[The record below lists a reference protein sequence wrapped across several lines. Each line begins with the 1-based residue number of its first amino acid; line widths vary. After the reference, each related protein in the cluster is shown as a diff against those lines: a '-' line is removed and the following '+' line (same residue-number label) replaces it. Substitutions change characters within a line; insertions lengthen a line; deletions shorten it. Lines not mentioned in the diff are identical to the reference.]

1 VTESDYIAEL
11 KAQWPQGP
19 TAPRDVLSLACLAV
33 RDFPNSAMLWFLR
46 GRLISMSPA
55 DYLFSKLDAITSFE
69 KAIELDPAFAD
80 AYEQLGHHCD
90 STSDRPERPP
100 EFYRKDDD
108 RKGEGRE

>member
-1 VTESDYIAEL
+1 
-11 KAQWPQGP
+11 
-19 TAPRDVLSLACLAV
+19 VLSLACLAV

-69 KAIELDPAFAD
+69 KAIELDPTFAD
-80 AYEQLGHHCD
+80 ACEQLGARPD
-90 STSDRPERPP
+90 GASDQLERPSK
-100 EFYRKDDD
+100 FYRKEDD